1 MLALDENWFAF
12 TALTIAF
19 VVLAGLSALVLVRQ
33 RALVARW
40 SAGQFGPMH
49 QGSGTDERPV
59 A

>member
-1 MLALDENWFAF
+1 MSAGIVLVLDENWFAF

-19 VVLAGLSALVLVRQ
+19 IVLVGLSALVLVRQ

-40 SAGQFGPMH
+40 TAGE
-49 QGSGTDERPV
+49 SERPV